1 MIKFNLKKMMKEKKT
16 TLKELSSKTGLSIN
30 TLSLLSTGKSKGVQF
45 DTLERI
51 IDVLECKI
59 EDLIILDDG
68 YNTLEILEVELIPK
82 DDFFLLINDDENM
95 YLKCTYLNEDREK
108 KKLLLTFNEN
118 EKIEGFT
125 VTLAGDFPTEI
136 LTSEKH
142 IHHVVKNRTLSSQL
156 DLFVPFMALI
166 FKKAYENEL
175 FDFST
180 FPLNVNFM
188 PYAEKMI
195 SSSMWYSKHF
205 YTSKI
210 KSGCELKDYIEIEDF
225 KLLISYKMYDYELT
239 EINDGD

>member
-1 MIKFNLKKMMKEKKT
+1 MIKFNLKKMMKEKKI

-68 YNTLEILEVELIPK
+68 YNTLEILDVELIPK
-82 DDFFLLINDDENM
+82 DNLILLISNDKNM
-95 YLKCTYLNEDREK
+95 YLKCTYLNEDREE
-108 KKLLLTFNEN
+108 KKLLLMFNEN
-118 EKIEGFT
+118 EKIQGIT

-142 IHHVVKNRTLSSQL
+142 INHVVKNRTLTSKL

-166 FKKAYENEL
+166 FKKAYENEI
-175 FDFST
+175 FDFSS
-180 FPLNVNFM
+180 FPLVVNFM
-188 PYAEKMI
+188 PYAEQVI
-195 SSSMWYSKHF
+195 SSSMWDSRNF
-205 YTSKI
+205 YTDKI
-210 KSGCELKDYIEIEDF
+210 KNDGELKEYYEIEGF

-239 EINDGD
+239 ESKDGD